1 MATQIYFL
9 DNDGFLQGQ
18 TAVEVIPENR
28 KHTTIKPPTNFE
40 LPKFEAGRW
49 IETRTVVEKQK
60 ALKDS
65 LFNLFIQKLSD
76 NNVDAVELFAGI
88 LNNNLD
94 QEMKT
99 KAIEV
104 ATELK
109 TEALIK
115 INQIEEL

>member
-9 DNDGFLQGQ
+9 DDDGFLQGQ
-18 TAVEVIPENR
+18 TSVEFLPEDR
-28 KHTTIKPPTNFE
+28 KHTTIKPPSNFE

-49 IETRTVVEKQK
+49 LETRTVVEKRKKLQ
-60 ALKDS
+60 DN

-76 NNVDAVELFAGI
+76 NNVDVVDLFAGI

-94 QEMKT
+94 EEMKN
-99 KAIEV
+99 KAIEI

-109 TEALIK
+109 TEVQIK